1 MTLDGAGPP
10 GRARGEEGQRVS
22 RRWAVVAA
30 GAVGIAV
37 GAALVAPAIALTR
50 EPKPVVQPIFSCVAK
65 SDGAIRI
72 VTADDTCTTFESRL
86 VWNQRGIPGKQGRP
100 GPRGARGAT
109 GAQGPQGYQGPA
121 GPTGP
126 IGPQGLPGD
135 VGQVGP
141 VGPRGPS
148 DGYYVATDD
157 TVADVAQSVASL
169 TLPVGA
175 YVLDFAGF
183 LELEESGGMFDSASC
198 GIDAPGSARVS
209 LPIDRAVPLDLTG
222 AVDIVT
228 EGQQVSVRC
237 VKAESGSFRVAG
249 TFTAVHVETLHS
261 Q

>member
-1 MTLDGAGPP
+1 M
-10 GRARGEEGQRVS
+10 S

-50 EPKPVVQPIFSCVAK
+50 EPKPVVQPIFSCVTK
-65 SDGAIRI
+65 TDGAIRI
-72 VTADDTCTTFESRL
+72 VTADDTCTEFESRL
-86 VWNQRGIPGKQGRP
+86 VWNQRGIPGKQGKP
-100 GPRGARGAT
+100 GPRGAQGAA
-109 GAQGPQGYQGPA
+109 GPQGPQGPQGFQGPA
-121 GPTGP
+121 GATGP
-126 IGPQGLPGD
+126 VGPQGLPGD

-148 DGYYVATDD
+148 DGYFVSTDD
-157 TVADVAQSVASL
+157 TVGDLAQSVATL

-183 LELEESGGMFDSASC
+183 LQLEESGGMFDSASC
-198 GIDAPGSARVS
+198 GIDAPGSAQIS

-222 AVDIVT
+222 AIDIAS

-237 VKAESGSFRVAG
+237 AKAEPGSFRVEG
-249 TFTAVHVETLHS
+249 TFAAVHVETLHP